1 MLKNYFRKLVNI
13 FLKAF
18 LICLSMS
25 ITLYYTLLIYGKLF
39 VKDKYEKRY
48 YIEYNNFSNIFFISS
63 FYLLIPGLIFMLLY
77 KNYKNVYNQ
86 YFFSVI
92 WIFITLIF
100 FIILKIASGTYTLSF
115 SNISELILLIF
126 FNLISI
132 KIFLK

>member
-48 YIEYNNFSNIFFISS
+48 YIEYNNFSNIFFISL

-77 KNYKNVYNQ
+77 NNFKNVYNQ
-86 YFFSVI
+86 HFFSVI

>member
-1 MLKNYFRKLVNI
+1 MLKNYFRKLVNG

-48 YIEYNNFSNIFFISS
+48 YIEYNNFSNIFFISL

-77 KNYKNVYNQ
+77 KFYKNVYNK

-100 FIILKIASGTYTLSF
+100 FIILKLASGTYTVSF